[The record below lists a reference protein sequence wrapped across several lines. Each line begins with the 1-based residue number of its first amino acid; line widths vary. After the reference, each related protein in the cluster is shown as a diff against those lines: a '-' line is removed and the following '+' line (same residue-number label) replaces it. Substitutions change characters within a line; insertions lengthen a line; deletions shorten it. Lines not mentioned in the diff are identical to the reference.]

1 VTTEIALTLAIIVAA
16 LVLFATEKLR
26 VDLVALLVLL
36 AVGLLHLIDPEDV
49 FDGFSNSA
57 VITVWAVYIVSGGL
71 FKTGVADTLG
81 RTIHRLSGDKEPR
94 LIATIMVTCGVISAF
109 MNNVGATAMLMPA
122 LIGIS
127 RRTKIPVSKLLI
139 PLSFSS
145 LLGGAMTLIG
155 TPANILAMGILAER
169 GLPTIGFFGFTP
181 MGLVLLTTG
190 VLYMALVGRHL
201 LPVREGAQ
209 GRQDVYRLRE
219 YVTEVRVSTT
229 SPLAGKTL
237 LDSGLGRDY
246 DLTVLGL
253 ERDGECLERIGRDTL
268 IQKDDLLTVEGSPD
282 DLMGAREALGLGS
295 EDKQRLDLER
305 LEPGNVQL
313 IEATLAPN
321 TGLVGRTLQGVR
333 FRDRYGFTALAI
345 WRHGQAITQKLRDV
359 PLHFGDALLLQG
371 PRHRVRE
378 LQEGKDF
385 LVLEPLE
392 VEQLRRNKAP
402 IAIAALMLAI
412 LLVVFADFYISMAMV
427 IAAVIMV
434 LTGCL
439 SIEEAHESIDWRTVF
454 LVAGMLPLGMAMEAT
469 GAAQYLADNM
479 VEALGDYGPTAL
491 LAGVYLLAALI
502 TQAMSNAAA
511 IVLIVPIAVNTAL
524 ALGANHLT
532 FTMAVV
538 IGAATSFLSPVGHK
552 ANVLVFGPGGYRF
565 FDYARVGALLTV
577 ALLIVSMIF
586 LPLFWPLFPEIRLR
600 RARLRCIMTLHKQ
613 QRGLAPDPGSAMR
626 RAACL
631 GLRGPCSSPPPPP
644 STFAP

>member
-1 VTTEIALTLAIIVAA
+1 MTTEIALTLSIIVAA

-36 AVGLLHLIDPEDV
+36 AVGLLRLIDPEEV
-49 FDGFSNSA
+49 FDGFANPA

-71 FKTGVADTLG
+71 FKTGIADAMGRGILRLG
-81 RTIHRLSGDKEPR
+81 GDKEPR

-122 LIGIS
+122 MVGIS
-127 RRTKIPVSKLLI
+127 RRTKIAVSKLLM

-145 LLGGAMTLIG
+145 LLGGKMTLIG
-155 TPANILAMGILAER
+155 TPANILAMGILADR
-169 GLPTIGFFGFTP
+169 GLSTLGFFEFTP
-181 MGLVLLTTG
+181 IGIVVLTTG
-190 VLYMALVGRHL
+190 VLYMVLIGRHL

-209 GRQDVYRLRE
+209 GRRDVYRLRD
-219 YVTEVRVSTT
+219 YVTEVRVSNT

-237 LDSGLGRDY
+237 LESGLGQNH

-253 ERDGECLERIGRDTL
+253 ERDGDCLDRIARDTL
-268 IQKDDLLTVEGSPD
+268 IQKDDLLTIEGSAD
-282 DLMGAREALGLGS
+282 NLMEAREVLGLTI
-295 EDKQRLDLER
+295 EAEQTLDIER
-305 LEPGNVQL
+305 LEPGDVQL
-313 IEATLAPN
+313 IEATLAPRS
-321 TGLVGRTLQGVR
+321 GLAGRTLRGVR

-345 WRHGQAITQKLRDV
+345 WRHGEAITEKLRDV
-359 PLHFGDALLLQG
+359 PLQFGDALLLQG
-371 PRHRVRE
+371 SQHRVRE
-378 LQEGKDF
+378 LQAGTDF

-392 VEQLRRNKAP
+392 LEQFRRNRAP
-402 IAIAALMLAI
+402 IAVSALVLAI
-412 LLVVFADFYISMAMV
+412 GLVVFADFHISLAMV
-427 IAAVIMV
+427 IAAVIMI

-469 GAAQYLADNM
+469 GTAQYLANIM
-479 VEALGDYGPTAL
+479 VDALGDFGPLAL
-491 LAGVYLLAALI
+491 LAGTYLLAALI

-511 IVLIVPIAVNTAL
+511 MVLIVPIAVDTAL
-524 ALGANHLT
+524 GLGANHIT

-586 LPLFWPLFPEIRLR
+586 LPLFFPLFP
-600 RARLRCIMTLHKQ
+600 
-613 QRGLAPDPGSAMR
+613 
-626 RAACL
+626 
-631 GLRGPCSSPPPPP
+631 
-644 STFAP
+644 

>member
-1 VTTEIALTLAIIVAA
+1 MTTEIALTLSIIVAA

-36 AVGLLHLIDPEDV
+36 AVGLLRLIDPEEV
-49 FDGFSNSA
+49 FDGFANPA

-71 FKTGVADTLG
+71 FKTGIADAMGRGILRLG
-81 RTIHRLSGDKEPR
+81 GDKEPR

-122 LIGIS
+122 MVGIS
-127 RRTKIPVSKLLI
+127 RRTKIAVSKLLM

-145 LLGGAMTLIG
+145 LLGGKMTLIG
-155 TPANILAMGILAER
+155 TPANILAMGILADR
-169 GLPTIGFFGFTP
+169 GLSTLGFFEFTP
-181 MGLVLLTTG
+181 IGIVVLTTG
-190 VLYMALVGRHL
+190 VLYMVLIGRHL

-209 GRQDVYRLRE
+209 GRRDVYRLRD
-219 YVTEVRVSTT
+219 YVTEVRVSNT

-237 LDSGLGRDY
+237 LESGLGQNH

-253 ERDGECLERIGRDTL
+253 ERDGDCLDRIGRDTL
-268 IQKDDLLTVEGSPD
+268 IQKDDLLTIEGSAD
-282 DLMGAREALGLGS
+282 NLMEAREVLGLTI
-295 EDKQRLDLER
+295 EAEQTLDIER
-305 LEPGNVQL
+305 LEPGDVQL
-313 IEATLAPN
+313 IEATLAPRS
-321 TGLVGRTLQGVR
+321 GLAGRTLRGVR

-345 WRHGQAITQKLRDV
+345 WRHGEAITEKLRDV
-359 PLHFGDALLLQG
+359 PLQFGDALLLQG
-371 PRHRVRE
+371 SQHRVKE
-378 LQEGKDF
+378 LQAGTDF

-392 VEQLRRNKAP
+392 LEQFRRNRAP
-402 IAIAALMLAI
+402 IAVSALVLAI
-412 LLVVFADFYISMAMV
+412 GLVVFADFHISLAMV
-427 IAAVIMV
+427 IAAVIMI

-469 GAAQYLADNM
+469 GTAQYLANIM
-479 VEALGDYGPTAL
+479 VDALGDFGSLAL
-491 LAGVYLLAALI
+491 LAGTYLLAALI

-511 IVLIVPIAVNTAL
+511 MVLIVPIAVDTAL
-524 ALGANHLT
+524 GLGANHIT

-586 LPLFWPLFPEIRLR
+586 LPLFFPLFP
-600 RARLRCIMTLHKQ
+600 
-613 QRGLAPDPGSAMR
+613 
-626 RAACL
+626 
-631 GLRGPCSSPPPPP
+631 
-644 STFAP
+644 